1 MKSEKINRKVKYT
14 KMVLKE
20 SLIKILKEKAIARI
34 SITELC
40 EEADINRATFY
51 THYSDQYDLIKQI
64 EGELINDINMY
75 LENYPFNENESE
87 SLQVMEKLLEYIKEN
102 GEVCSVLLSDNGDR
116 NFQKE
121 VMLIVQRKCIKEW
134 TTKKSMNI
142 EVAKYLYSYATNGS
156 IGIILKWFEDGM
168 ERSTHEM
175 AEMVIK
181 LTNQGLSAFVN

>member
-1 MKSEKINRKVKYT
+1 
-14 KMVLKE
+14 MVLKD
-20 SLIKILKEKAIARI
+20 SLIKLLKEKAIARI

-51 THYSDQYDLIKQI
+51 AHYFDQYDLIKQI
-64 EGELINDINMY
+64 EGDLINDINMY

-121 VMLIVQRKCIKEW
+121 VMLIVQIKCIKEW

-142 EVAKYLYSYATNGS
+142 EVAEYLYSYATNGS

>member
-1 MKSEKINRKVKYT
+1 MKSEKVNRKVKYT

-20 SLIKILKEKAIARI
+20 GLIKLLKEKAISRI

-64 EGELINDINMY
+64 EGDLISDINMY
-75 LENYPFNENESE
+75 LENYPFHENESE

-121 VMLIVQRKCIKEW
+121 VMLIVQRKCITEW
-134 TTKKSMNI
+134 TTKKSMNK
-142 EVAKYLYSYATNGS
+142 EAAEYLYSYATNGS

-168 ERSTHEM
+168 ERSSHEM